1 MGHVLSLYRLQQIDS
16 QSDRA
21 RARIQ
26 EVDVLLEDDAELR
39 LSREREQEAQA
50 RHQAAERALRQA
62 EMDVHNQQIKI
73 EQTEASLYGS
83 GAHSPKELQDLQNE
97 AAALKRYLVVLEDR
111 QLETMQAIEETES
124 AWQAAR
130 AVLQTAEHSRG
141 RQDEDL
147 RSEREALEKGIA
159 RLGTERQAAGGALPP
174 DVSSLYEELRRQR
187 QGVAVA
193 SISDNSCGV
202 CGSSLT
208 PALVQI
214 ARSDGQPAL
223 CTSCGRIL
231 YGS

>member
-16 QSDRA
+16 QTDRA

-26 EVDVLLEDDAELR
+26 EIDALLDDDAELR
-39 LSREREQEAQA
+39 LAREREQEART
-50 RHQAAERALRQA
+50 RHQAAERALGQA

-97 AAALKRYLVVLEDR
+97 TAALKRYLVVLEDR
-111 QLETMQAIEETES
+111 QLEAMQAVEEAES
-124 AWQAAR
+124 ALQSAR
-130 AVLQTAEHSRG
+130 TVLQAAEHSRG
-141 RQDEDL
+141 RQVEDL
-147 RSEREALEKGIA
+147 RSERETLEKEIS

-174 DVSSLYEELRRQR
+174 DVSGLYEELRQQR

-193 SISDNSCGV
+193 SISDSSCGV

-208 PALVQI
+208 PALVQN

-223 CTSCGRIL
+223 CPSCGRIL